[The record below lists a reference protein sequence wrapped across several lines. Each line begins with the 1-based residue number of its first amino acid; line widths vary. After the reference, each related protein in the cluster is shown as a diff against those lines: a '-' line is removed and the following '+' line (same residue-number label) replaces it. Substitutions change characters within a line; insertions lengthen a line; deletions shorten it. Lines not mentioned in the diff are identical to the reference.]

1 MCTFK
6 KAVEKNYLM
15 ENDLHPKNGC
25 TFIIHQKF
33 MIPADSNKII
43 TAQFEFSFLIKIII
57 KCLQCRF
64 HSL

>member
-25 TFIIHQKF
+25 AFVIHQKF

-43 TAQFEFSFLIKIII
+43 TAQFEFSF
-57 KCLQCRF
+57 
-64 HSL
+64 